1 MTANIRG
8 TLVLDLVDF
17 LKVLQAD
24 TEQVFRASGVSQALI
39 DHPDARVPVE
49 APMALLETAAKTLDM
64 QDFGLQFAAFR
75 KMPDLG
81 PVALVL
87 REKETLGEVLETM
100 ARAFHLHSSALFLSV
115 VDEDEMTLLTA
126 ELLTRQHI
134 LSRQSA
140 EMILGGVTEMLRWVL
155 GTEWSPKGVRFRH
168 TKALPDAVYRKHFGS
183 VPTFDQEFNALV
195 LEPKDLGRSIRRP
208 TAARIIDAQ
217 ADEILAQPS
226 EAPDVFSYRVRQLI
240 ILLIA
245 RGEARAD
252 RIAGLLGMDR
262 RTMQRRLALEGLRF
276 SDLLDEV
283 RRELAQQYVLASDRS
298 LTEITYL
305 VGFESSS
312 VFSRWYR
319 SAFGVA
325 PLASRRS
332 MNRQD
337 V

>member
-8 TLVLDLVDF
+8 TLILDLVDF

-24 TEQVFRASGVSQALI
+24 PEQVFRASGVPLSLN

-49 APMALLETAAKTLDM
+49 APMALLETAAKTLEM

-87 REKETLGEVLETM
+87 REKETLGDVLETM

-115 VDEDEMTLLTA
+115 VDDGELTLLTV
-126 ELLTRQHI
+126 ELLTRKHI

-140 EMILGGVTEMLRWVL
+140 EMILCGVTEMLRWVL

-168 TKALPDAVYRKHFGS
+168 AKALPDAVYRKHFGS
-183 VPTFDQEFNALV
+183 VPAFGQELNALV
-195 LEPKDLGRSIRRP
+195 LEPRDLARSIRRP
-208 TAARIIDAQ
+208 TTAQVIDAQ
-217 ADEILAQPS
+217 ADQILSRAA

-252 RIAGLLGMDR
+252 RIAGLLEMDR
-262 RTMQRRLALEGLRF
+262 RTVQRRLAVEGLTF
-276 SDLLDEV
+276 SVLLDEV

-305 VGFESSS
+305 IGFESSS

-319 SAFGVA
+319 SAFGIA
-325 PLASRRS
+325 PLASRRA
-332 MNRQD
+332 MKRED
-337 V
+337 A

>member
-8 TLVLDLVDF
+8 TLVLDLVEF
-17 LKVLQAD
+17 LESLGAD
-24 TEQVFRASGVSQALI
+24 AAEVFRESGVSPASI
-39 DHPDARVPVE
+39 DHRDARVPVE
-49 APMALLETAAKTLDM
+49 APMALLEAAARTLDM
-64 QDFGLQFAAFR
+64 PDFGLRFAEFR
-75 KMPDLG
+75 QMPDLG

-115 VDEDEMTLLTA
+115 VDDGDLTLLTV

-155 GTEWSPKGVRFRH
+155 GADWSPKGVMFRH
-168 TKALPDAVYRKHFGS
+168 TKALPSAIYRKHFGS
-183 VPTFDQEFNALV
+183 LPGFDQEFNAIV
-195 LEPKDLGRSIRRP
+195 LEPKDLARSIRRP
-208 TAARIIDAQ
+208 ATARMIDAQ
-217 ADEILAQPS
+217 AADILSRAA

-240 ILLIA
+240 VLLIA
-245 RGEARAD
+245 RGEGRAD

-262 RTMQRRLALEGLRF
+262 RTMHRRLSSEGLRF

-283 RRELAQQYVLASDRS
+283 RQELAQQYVLGSDRS
-298 LTEITYL
+298 LTEISYL

-319 SAFGVA
+319 NAFGAA
-325 PLASRRS
+325 PLASRRTT
-332 MNRQD
+332 RRTLT
-337 V
+337 